1 MASRPY
7 CYPGKMTPDSD
18 DARSEGLPTVA
29 SIDRQAC
36 MGSGNCLYW
45 APEVFDL
52 DDDGIAVVIG
62 AVTDTDDRVRQ
73 AAANCPTGAIRLEG
87 RIE

>member
-1 MASRPY
+1 
-7 CYPGKMTPDSD
+7 MTPELD
-18 DARSEGLPTVA
+18 DARSKGLRSTA

-62 AVTDTDDRVRQ
+62 EVAENDDRVQQ
-73 AAANCPTGAIRLEG
+73 AATNCPTGAIRIGETLP
-87 RIE
+87 